1 MSASQDPSV
10 APQLLPVSG
19 AELRRDPAL
28 HEAVRRVG
36 QRVGV
41 DFTDDERVREELKR
55 GREATSSIGVG
66 GRASP
71 RSW

>member
-1 MSASQDPSV
+1 MSASQDPS
-10 APQLLPVSG
+10 AAQQLLPVSG

-41 DFTDDERVREELKR
+41 DFTDDERVR
-55 GREATSSIGVG
+55 GS
-66 GRASP
+66 
-71 RSW
+71 